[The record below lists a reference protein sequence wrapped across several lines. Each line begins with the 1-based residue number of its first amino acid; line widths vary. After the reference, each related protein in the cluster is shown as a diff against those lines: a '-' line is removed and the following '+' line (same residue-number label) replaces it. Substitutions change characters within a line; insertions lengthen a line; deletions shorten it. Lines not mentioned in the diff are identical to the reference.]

1 MRLVYYLIL
10 LPLSLLPMR
19 VLYGLSNVLYA
30 VLYQAARYRKKVVR
44 MNLQNSFPEFSE
56 LKLRQIERQFY
67 THFCDLIVESIKT
80 FTISRKEIE
89 RRFTHRNKELFLKYF
104 ESSQHL
110 TLVGGH
116 SGNWELFAV
125 SIAMH
130 IPHQPVA
137 IYTPL
142 NNAFMNLMM
151 LKSRSKFGLW
161 MKNYREVKEIV
172 ADKTIDKPLAVI
184 FGADQ
189 CPTIRQ
195 QPYWTQFL
203 NQETAVQFGAEKFA
217 KVNGAPVIYGFIH
230 RLGRGRYEAE
240 YRLITEKF
248 DALPSGMITEM
259 HTRMLE
265 EDIRK
270 DPSNWLW
277 THKRWKRKKSDYETI
292 NQVVPAT

>member
-1 MRLVYYLIL
+1 MRLIYYIVL
-10 LPLSLLPMR
+10 LPISLLPMWM
-19 VLYGLSNVLYA
+19 LYGLSNILYA
-30 VLYQAARYRKKVVR
+30 VLYRVAGYRKKVVR
-44 MNLQNSFPEFSE
+44 NNLQNSFPEFSQA
-56 LKLRQIERQFY
+56 KLRQVERKFY
-67 THFCDLIVESIKT
+67 VHFCDLVVESIKA
-80 FTISRKEIE
+80 FTISRSEIMK
-89 RRFTHRNKELFLKYF
+89 RFTHRNHELFLKYF
-104 ESSQHL
+104 ESGQHL

-125 SIAMH
+125 SIPMH

-142 NNAFMNLMM
+142 KNAFMNIKM
-151 LKSRSKFGLW
+151 LKSRSRFGLW
-161 MKNYREVKEIV
+161 MKNYNDIKEMV
-172 ADKTIDKPLAVI
+172 ARNTIDKPMAVI

-189 CPTIRQ
+189 SPTIKQ
-195 QPYWTQFL
+195 QPYWTKFL

-217 KVNGAPVIYGFIH
+217 TVNNAPVIYGFIH
-230 RLGRGRYEAE
+230 RIGRGRYEAE

-248 DALPSGMITEM
+248 NELPHGMITEM

-277 THKRWKRKKSDYETI
+277 THKRWKRKKSDFESAK
-292 NQVVPAT
+292 NRK